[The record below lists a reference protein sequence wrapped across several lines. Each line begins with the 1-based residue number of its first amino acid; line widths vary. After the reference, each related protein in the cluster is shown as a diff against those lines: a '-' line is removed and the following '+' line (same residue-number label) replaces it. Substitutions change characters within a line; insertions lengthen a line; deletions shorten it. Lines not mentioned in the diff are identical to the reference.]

1 MSQLLLQKEQPQECP
16 EVFVATAALFLCCP
30 CAAKLCNKH
39 LISARIHSDHFICR
53 TWREITNSR
62 KTEGKEFYP
71 TGGLGKLM
79 TDAIEVTRAQS
90 LMPLCVLP
98 QSEVFYPSFL
108 PANACA
114 LDPRCPTTT
123 DVESKSPARALHLSS
138 CGIRFF
144 VLQVW
149 LCVKKP
155 ACLSE
160 LQTHMPHL
168 IGEAFEHGHDFMCYV
183 FHEQKETFIPW
194 YMTLAGFQMFNF
206 AVETCCNL

>member
-39 LISARIHSDHFICR
+39 LISTRIHSDHFICR

-90 LMPLCVLP
+90 LCPCACYRSLRCFILLSCQQTLAHLTPADLP
-98 QSEVFYPSFL
+98 PPMLSPNLLQELFTSHHVEYDFSCCRCGFASRNQRVF
-108 PANACA
+108 
-114 LDPRCPTTT
+114 
-123 DVESKSPARALHLSS
+123 LSS
-138 CGIRFF
+138 RHICH
-144 VLQVW
+144 
-149 LCVKKP
+149 
-155 ACLSE
+155 
-160 LQTHMPHL
+160 T
-168 IGEAFEHGHDFMCYV
+168 
-183 FHEQKETFIPW
+183 
-194 YMTLAGFQMFNF
+194 
-206 AVETCCNL
+206 